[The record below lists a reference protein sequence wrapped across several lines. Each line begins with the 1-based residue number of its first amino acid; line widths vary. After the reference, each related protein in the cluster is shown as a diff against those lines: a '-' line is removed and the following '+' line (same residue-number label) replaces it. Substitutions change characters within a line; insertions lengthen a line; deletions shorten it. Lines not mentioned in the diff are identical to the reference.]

1 MVTTVYTESVL
12 EINKRYT
19 VQKVSK
25 FPKTREYMIGQQCVL
40 KQLVGTTAHV
50 MFTGRM
56 CEIPIRS
63 LIEVI
68 GYHAQAVH
76 AKNADGFVVNS
87 QNSLGL
93 AVGTAYLNHNKDKS
107 DSKNIVMDIKGKEV
121 KIPFEILTALVSN
134 KRKEKPVKVSKIAEK
149 TGFSPELVEAMS
161 ELAAPHENREDIDF
175 IPASIKKLL
184 PGVNLVEL
192 RDLLRTE
199 EDVWYDM
206 EGNDHKTIAEVDK
219 ANTKIRNRI
228 FKERMIKLAS
238 KRLSDDWD
246 KGHD

>member
-1 MVTTVYTESVL
+1 MVTTVYTDSVL

-19 VQKVSK
+19 VQQISK
-25 FPKTREYMIGQQCVL
+25 FPKAREYMIGQQCVL
-40 KQLVGTTAHV
+40 KQIVGTTARV

-63 LIEVI
+63 LIEVT
-68 GYHAQAVH
+68 GYHAQVVH

-93 AVGTAYLNHNKDKS
+93 AVGTAYLNHNKEKS

-134 KRKEKPVKVSKIAEK
+134 KRKEKPIKSEKIAEK
-149 TGFSPELVEAMS
+149 TGFTPVMVEVMGEL
-161 ELAAPHENREDIDF
+161 LAPHENREDNDF

-228 FKERMIKLAS
+228 FKDRMIALSA

>member
-1 MVTTVYTESVL
+1 M
-12 EINKRYT
+12 I
-19 VQKVSK
+19 VSK

-50 MFTGRM
+50 IFAGRM

-87 QNSLGL
+87 RNSLGL

>member
-1 MVTTVYTESVL
+1 MVTTVYTDSVL

-19 VQKVSK
+19 VQQISK
-25 FPKTREYMIGQQCVL
+25 FPKAREYMIGQQCVL
-40 KQLVGTTAHV
+40 KQIVGTTARV

-56 CEIPIRS
+56 CEIPIRA
-63 LIEVI
+63 LIDVT

-76 AKNADGFVVNS
+76 SKNADGFVVNR

-93 AVGTAYLNHNKDKS
+93 AVGTAYLNHNKEKS
-107 DSKNIVMDIKGKEV
+107 DSNNIVMDIKGKEV

-134 KRKEKPVKVSKIAEK
+134 KRKEKPIKSEKIAEK
-149 TGFSPELVEAMS
+149 TGFTPVMVEAMS
-161 ELAAPHENREDIDF
+161 ELAAPHENREDNDF

-228 FKERMIKLAS
+228 FKDRMIALS
-238 KRLSDDWD
+238 TKRLSDDWD

>member
-19 VQKVSK
+19 VQKVTK
-25 FPKTREYMIGQQCVL
+25 FPKAREYMIGQQCVI

-63 LIEVI
+63 LIKVT

-107 DSKNIVMDIKGKEV
+107 DSKHIVMDIKGKELKV
-121 KIPFEILTALVSN
+121 PFEILTALVSN
-134 KRKEKPVKVSKIAEK
+134 KKKEKPVKTEKIAEK
-149 TGFSPELVEAMS
+149 TGFTPAMVGVMS
-161 ELAAPHENREDIDF
+161 ELLAPHENREDNDF

-192 RDLLRTE
+192 RDLLLVQ

-228 FKERMIKLAS
+228 FKERMIALAA
-238 KRLSDDWD
+238 KRLGDDWD
-246 KGHD
+246 KGHE